1 MAQSLPDYMGDMCLS
16 TPIQMGKRRRRSTL
30 GEGGFT
36 LIEMLIAI
44 SILSLVLL
52 VGSQSIM
59 TLRERTVT
67 DRAAATVGSDVAL
80 TRSLAIRTRSNVS
93 LAANETA
100 ITYEIRDTAGTVFQN
115 REFTPDADLPLTKL
129 DVRLTG
135 DSLTFNSRGLLVGA
149 GGGEIDVFG
158 RTRSRRVVF
167 NALARYRTVD
177 SAGGS

>member
-1 MAQSLPDYMGDMCLS
+1 M
-16 TPIQMGKRRRRSTL
+16 RV

-52 VGSQSIM
+52 VGSESIT
-59 TLRERTVT
+59 TLRERTVV
-67 DRAAATVGSDVAL
+67 DRAAAVVGSDVAL
-80 TRSLAIRTRSNVS
+80 TRGLAIRTRSNVS
-93 LAANETA
+93 LAANEPA
-100 ITYEIRDTAGTVFQN
+100 ISYEIRDRAGTVFQN
-115 REFTPDADLPLTKL
+115 REFTPDSDLPLTRL
-129 DVRLTG
+129 DVRFTG
-135 DSLTFNSRGLLVGA
+135 DSLTFNSRGLLLGA

-158 RTRSRRVVF
+158 RTKSLRVVV